1 MSAKKKFLLFPV
13 FALAALF
20 LGGLVVMLLWNA
32 ILPEV
37 TNAGTLSYWQ
47 AVGLL
52 LLSRILFG
60 NWRGGK
66 PGGYSGKKQHW
77 RHKAWREKWANMSE
91 QERAQFREQWR
102 KRCGEKRSWGGQETK
117 RNGDEEIL

>member
-20 LGGLVVMLLWNA
+20 VGGLVVMLLWNS

-52 LLSRILFG
+52 VLSRILFG

-66 PGGYSGKKQHW
+66 PGGYPSKQQHW
-77 RHKAWREKWANMSE
+77 KYKAWREKWANMSE
-91 QERAQFREQWR
+91 EERAQFREQWR
-102 KRCGEKRSWGGQETK
+102 KRCGEKRSSGEQETK
-117 RNGDEEIL
+117 RSGDEEIL

>member
-37 TNAGTLSYWQ
+37 TKAGALSYWQ

-66 PGGYSGKKQHW
+66 PGSYPSKKQHW
-77 RHKAWREKWANMSE
+77 KYKAWREKWANMSE
-91 QERAQFREQWR
+91 EERAQFREQWR
-102 KRCGEKRSWGGQETK
+102 KRCGEKRSWGGQETE
-117 RNGDEEIL
+117 RSGDEEIL